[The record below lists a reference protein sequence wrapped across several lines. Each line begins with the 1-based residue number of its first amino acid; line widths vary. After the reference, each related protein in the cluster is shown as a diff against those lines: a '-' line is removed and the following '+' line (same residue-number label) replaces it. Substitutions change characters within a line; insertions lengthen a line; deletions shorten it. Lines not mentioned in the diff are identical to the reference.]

1 MDVLIIMCLGILAGR
16 FLLSPRIKKM
26 SETISVVCTFLLI
39 FSMGVVLGNNENFF
53 KDLSSLGFSSLLFF
67 LIPTAFSILIV
78 FILTR
83 KMMVKNNTKK
93 GKEEQS

>member
-1 MDVLIIMCLGILAGR
+1 MDVLITMCLGILLGR

-26 SETISVVCTFLLI
+26 SETVSVICTFLLI

-53 KDLSSLGFSSLLFF
+53 KDLSSLGLSSLLFV
-67 LIPTAFSILIV
+67 LIPTAFSIFIV

-83 KMMVKNNTKK
+83 KMMHNNNTKK
-93 GKEEQS
+93 RKEGTS